1 MSVYRKLMQARVALQ
16 SHELKKSGHNK
27 FSGYNYFELGDF
39 LPQIQSIFNDLG
51 LCGYVSFGRE
61 FAELTITD
69 SDDNTSICIIS
80 PMASA
85 ELKGAHPIQQMG
97 AVQTYQRRYLW
108 MVALEIVEHD
118 VLDATTGSEVSK
130 ADKPAAKLEKPVINS
145 APPKMVSAT
154 IKVDPNVTNWVQAA
168 IDATHVALDLADSA
182 ADVMDVFKS
191 NRAVYDRL
199 KTEDAAS
206 YETLM
211 QLFKTIK
218 ESLTK

>member
-1 MSVYRKLMQARVALQ
+1 MQARVALQ

-39 LPQIQSIFNDLG
+39 LPQIQSIFNDIG

-61 FAELTITD
+61 FAELVITD

-130 ADKPAAKLEKPVINS
+130 ADKPVAKTPRPAVSSEAPKLVSS
-145 APPKMVSAT
+145 A

-182 ADVMDVFKS
+182 ADVMDVFKT